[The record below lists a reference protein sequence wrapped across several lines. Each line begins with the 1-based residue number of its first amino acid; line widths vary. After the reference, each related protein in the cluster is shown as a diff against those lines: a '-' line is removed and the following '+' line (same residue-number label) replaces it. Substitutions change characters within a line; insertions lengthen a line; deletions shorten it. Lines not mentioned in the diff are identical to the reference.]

1 MAIVYSPLKDT
12 LCIESAMAQSAHALD
27 LAARLAVES
36 RDIDALMKVAQ
47 GWAELTKG
55 LHFDSKEN
63 RDNLGISDQKDKN
76 NFKVGFNNNG

>member
-1 MAIVYSPLKDT
+1 MIYSPLKDT
-12 LCIESAMAQSAHALD
+12 LCVESAMAQSAHALD
-27 LAARLAVES
+27 LAAKLAVES

-63 RDNLGISDQKDKN
+63 RVTLGINDKN
-76 NFKVGFNNNG
+76 DNRQRVGF